1 MFHALKDGLKQYI
14 NEQATWM
21 VDEATKT
28 IAKEKIDGISA
39 TIGYASLA
47 SDDAGLDDYYERVC
61 IYEIMLVYLK

>member
-1 MFHALKDGLKQYI
+1 
-14 NEQATWM
+14 M
-21 VDEATKT
+21 VDETTKT
-28 IAKEKIDGISA
+28 IAKDKIDALSA